1 MRLFLMLVVA
11 LSFGC
16 SKKSST
22 TEPDAGA
29 SVDAGAN
36 VDAGVSTDAG
46 ANVDAAITAD
56 AGESDAGSEDG
67 GTDSGVAVVD
77 ASMPSDAG
85 EADAG
90 DVDAGDPDGG
100 AMACHDWGY
109 VAPPIG
115 IERSSSP
122 LPALGGGPIT
132 DGNYDA
138 VSYQTTFDYAG
149 SYQGTWAIFGERV
162 DVLDRPMFD
171 GMPPYHPIPFSY
183 TWSTMGNRLT
193 REPLCGDDVVHI
205 VDYGTENIDG
215 DVYLTIGNSDY
226 QIRMRLRR

>member
-16 SKKSST
+16 SQKSST

-29 SVDAGAN
+29 SMDAGAN
-36 VDAGVSTDAG
+36 VDATV
-46 ANVDAAITAD
+46 TAD
-56 AGESDAGSEDG
+56 AGESDAGSGDAG
-67 GTDSGVAVVD
+67 ADSGVADAAVVD

-90 DVDAGDPDGG
+90 EADAGEPDAGERV
-100 AMACHDWGY
+100 CHEWPFVGS
-109 VAPPIG
+109 VIS
-115 IERSSSP
+115 IEGNVP
-122 LPALGGGPIT
+122 TLPALGGGAIAE
-132 DGNYDA
+132 GHYDA
-138 VSYQTTFDYAG
+138 VSYQTTFDYSGA
-149 SYQGTWAIFGERV
+149 YQGTWAVFEGRV
-162 DVLDRPMFD
+162 DILQRLIFD
-171 GMPPYHPIPFSY
+171 GMPPYEAIPQSY
-183 TWSTMGNRLT
+183 SWSTLENRFT
-193 REPLCGDDVVHI
+193 RNPLCGDDVVHI